1 MAVSRLLRVIPGLAA
16 LSLFSALCGAASQ
29 AEVGVSPWGP
39 KDEIGRLNL
48 ITEQSRAAIMARVS
62 GSQAYDL
69 AVEYFVGM
77 PSWQAAGDPPYQ
89 MWMTHTPTAM

>member
-1 MAVSRLLRVIPGLAA
+1 
-16 LSLFSALCGAASQ
+16 
-29 AEVGVSPWGP
+29 
-39 KDEIGRLNL
+39 
-48 ITEQSRAAIMARVS
+48 MARVN
-62 GSQAYDL
+62 GAQAYDL